1 MKRIKNFF
9 QSERK
14 EFLNFTFP
22 EKLLFLNSVS
32 LFLPFFLSAIPLL
45 ITVIISLC
53 NKSIRKEIFAV
64 SNWKAFLIFTVIG
77 VVSPIIN
84 GNLLGIGGGIFM
96 FVLMLFSFLA
106 RAFMTEK
113 LWDKITENICNLS
126 VLSFVIGVID
136 YTVRYTPDSEH
147 RTASTFFNANYYAFI
162 VEIIVVLCVYKISK
176 KPERWYKYLGI
187 ALVNCSAILICK
199 TRTALVAIFIGVLA
213 YFFFSK
219 KWKIVG
225 VVSGVI
231 GVAVLATIISPE
243 TFLPRYETFF
253 WSLNDRFEIWR
264 TAVNGLFYRPIFG
277 QGLWAYWR
285 LYDIFGGRF
294 AVNAHCIWLDTFLSF
309 GIVGTIAIF
318 YYFIRATIKGVK
330 RLDLREKAALL
341 ALILT
346 VLAHCTIDLA
356 ITGVETSIMAML
368 LYGIVGNG
376 KVKTNI

>member
-9 QSERK
+9 QREK
-14 EFLNFTFP
+14 EVFLSYTFP

-32 LFLPFFLSAIPLL
+32 IFLPFFLSAVPLL
-45 ITVIISLC
+45 ITVIISLL

-64 SNWKAFLIFTVIG
+64 SYWKAFLIFTLIG
-77 VVSPIIN
+77 VLSPIVN
-84 GNLLGIGGGIFM
+84 QNLLGVGGGIFM
-96 FVLMLFSFLA
+96 FVLMLFSFLS

-126 VLSFVIGVID
+126 ILSFIIGVID
-136 YTVRYTPDSEH
+136 YTVRYSPDSEH

-162 VEIIVVLCVYKISK
+162 VEIIVVLCVYKITK
-176 KPERWYKYLGI
+176 NPGKWYKYLGI

-199 TRTALVAIFIGVLA
+199 TRTALVAVFIGILA

-253 WSLNDRFEIWR
+253 WSLNDRFEIWK
-264 TAVNGLFYRPIFG
+264 TAVEGLLYRPIFG

-309 GIVGTIAIF
+309 GIAGTIAIF

-376 KVKTNI
+376 KKEEA

>member
-9 QSERK
+9 QREK
-14 EFLNFTFP
+14 EVFLSYTFP

-32 LFLPFFLSAIPLL
+32 IFLPFFLSVVPLL
-45 ITVIISLC
+45 ITVIISLL

-64 SNWKAFLIFTVIG
+64 SDWKAFLIFTLIG
-77 VVSPIIN
+77 VLSPIVN
-84 GNLLGIGGGIFM
+84 QNLLGVGGGIFM

-126 VLSFVIGVID
+126 ILSFIIGVID
-136 YTVRYTPDSEH
+136 YTVRYSPDSEH

-162 VEIIVVLCVYKISK
+162 VEIIVVLCVYKITK
-176 KPERWYKYLGI
+176 NPGKWYKYLGI

-199 TRTALVAIFIGVLA
+199 TRTALVAVFIGILA

-231 GVAVLATIISPE
+231 GAAVLATIISPE

-309 GIVGTIAIF
+309 GIAGTIAIF

-376 KVKTNI
+376 KKEEA